1 MVSSSPK
8 HKQSEFKKPLR
19 VDFLPMAT
27 TPHDSL
33 SRKYLERILM
43 CIFRFNEDDDDA
55 EKEEESMSERNVSF
69 NTISDW
75 LTVRFNT

>member
-1 MVSSSPK
+1 
-8 HKQSEFKKPLR
+8 
-19 VDFLPMAT
+19 MAT

-43 CIFRFNEDDDDA
+43 CNFRFNEDDEDA

-69 NTISDW
+69 NTISD
-75 LTVRFNT
+75 